1 MRVGFDFDNTL
12 INYYGVFYE
21 IALSKG
27 LIPPTINKD
36 KNSVKEYLKKN
47 NKEDAF
53 TEIQGLVYG
62 REIYKSKPTKHLLT
76 GLSELLKFAK
86 NENLFIVSHK
96 TKYPYIGER
105 INLREAAEKW
115 IEEFLKINK
124 RKIFPKNNIFFEA
137 TIEEKVARINSLK
150 CDYYFDD
157 LPLIIEKLPSRIKG
171 ILYDPF
177 NKYENYNLEKISNWT
192 YIYDCFK

>member
-124 RKIFPKNNIFFEA
+124 RKIFPKNNIF
-137 TIEEKVARINSLK
+137 LK
-150 CDYYFDD
+150 
-157 LPLIIEKLPSRIKG
+157 PQ
-171 ILYDPF
+171 
-177 NKYENYNLEKISNWT
+177 
-192 YIYDCFK
+192 